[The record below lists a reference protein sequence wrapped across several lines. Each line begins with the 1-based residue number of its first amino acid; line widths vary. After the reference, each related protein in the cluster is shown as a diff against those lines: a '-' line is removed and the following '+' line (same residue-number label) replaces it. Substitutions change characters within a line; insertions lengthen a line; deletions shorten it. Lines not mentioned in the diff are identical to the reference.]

1 MKKVFLIGLL
11 LTGLIFQNCKN
22 NKTQPAVLSN
32 DDKEAVVETKAE
44 PIKVRDTVEIEEEI
58 SSTQIS
64 EESSISV
71 TESARVTIK
80 EEAVAKTVDK
90 ETAEEVVDKEAEPA
104 VVIKEV
110 EETVTEPVIEKTE
123 ETNTVNEPIIE
134 EIKTVA
140 NPNKWQVPAKYQTM
154 KNPTNPKDDVAIGK
168 SLYSKHC
175 KSCHGSEGYG
185 DGPKADEMIG
195 DLGDF
200 STEEFQAQSDG
211 ALFYKTTF
219 GRDDMPEYT
228 KKIPDD
234 EDRWLL
240 VNYIRTLAE

>member
-11 LTGLIFQNCKN
+11 FTGLIFQNCKN

-32 DDKEAVVETKAE
+32 DNTEIVVEKKAE
-44 PIKVRDTVEIEEEI
+44 PINVKETVEIEKEI
-58 SSTQIS
+58 SSTQKT
-64 EESSISV
+64 EESTISV
-71 TESARVTIK
+71 TESAKVTKK
-80 EEAVAKTVDK
+80 EEAVTKTV
-90 ETAEEVVDKEAEPA
+90 VKEAEPVA
-104 VVIKEV
+104 KKEV
-110 EETVTEPVIEKTE
+110 EETITEPIIEKAE
-123 ETNTVNEPIIE
+123 ETKTANEPIIE

-140 NPNKWQVPAKYQTM
+140 NPNKWVVPAKYQTM
-154 KNPTNPKDDVAIGK
+154 KNPTNPKDDLAIGK
-168 SLYSKHC
+168 SIYSKHC

-185 DGPKADEMIG
+185 DGSKADEMIG

-211 ALFYKTTF
+211 KLFYKTTF

-240 VNYIRTLAE
+240 VNYMRTLAE

>member
-11 LTGLIFQNCKN
+11 ITGIIFQNCKN
-22 NKTQPAVLSN
+22 NKTQPAVISN
-32 DDKEAVVETKAE
+32 GDTETVVEKKGE
-44 PIKVRDTVEIEEEI
+44 PIKIKDTVEIEEE
-58 SSTQIS
+58 SA
-64 EESSISV
+64 ISV
-71 TESARVTIK
+71 TEPTKVTLKK
-80 EEAVAKTVDK
+80 EVFAKTVDK
-90 ETAEEVVDKEAEPA
+90 ETAEEVVEKVAEKEKEIIKEAEP
-104 VVIKEV
+104 VVKKEV
-110 EETVTEPVIEKTE
+110 EETVTEPVIEKAE
-123 ETNTVNEPIIE
+123 ETKTVKEPIIE

-140 NPNKWQVPAKYQTM
+140 NSNKWQVPAKYQTM

-185 DGPKADEMIG
+185 DGPKADEMTG

-200 STEEFQAQSDG
+200 STEEFQTQSDG
-211 ALFYKTTF
+211 ELFYKTTF
-219 GRDDMPEYT
+219 GRADMPEYT

-240 VNYIRTLAE
+240 VNYMRTLAE